1 MLHFGVAQYPPSR
14 STVAEPSRSKEFKL
28 KKTGKIMSEKKY
40 SYLSV
45 LKKINKELDSQQE
58 NACCRTIN
66 SIVAAGAGS
75 GKTQVLATRF
85 AWLLMEDENLH
96 ASNILTLTYTKK
108 AAAEMYGRI
117 YKTLKLFQSS
127 SEVPEFQRKNAALA
141 LKEFSSVHIQTLDS
155 YCTNLLKQ
163 CANRYGISPDFSSG
177 TSDSESIVKNLAL
190 NFVLKNL
197 QNPAINYYCDEVDVQ
212 NFAEKIF
219 SSCIINYTSLASPK
233 NYFSSFIPKQINSV
247 CEEWNKTV
255 GGNENQNVFFVI
267 DSIREILESPQNKTK
282 VLSNQKFTDFLKF
295 SENLNLNE
303 ISPEDFEEEKI
314 ETLSQIAE
322 EFLQKI
328 SVLPECKNFKLSLQ
342 DKDLLK
348 ELYKTLEE
356 LSTKF
361 TSLCSFVKDFKY
373 FKELCNLLD
382 EFTFEVNEQK
392 RSTGN
397 LTFKDVSE
405 LALKILIE
413 QKDIRSQEKSAY
425 KKIMIDEF
433 QDNNGK
439 NRDLLFLLSEK
450 DEVFTEYFDYE
461 KNPEGLHQVLKNN
474 LCPEKL
480 FFVGDEKQSIYK
492 FRGAEVD
499 VFNNLKNILKEISGE
514 KSYCHMVYNYR
525 SCKELLSSFNILFG
539 AMDNNKNLIQGRSG
553 IFNNTNLPS
562 FEASYNLNSFAS
574 YVDQNHQ
581 EMKAEKLN
589 SQNVK
594 AHAAVLMI
602 DSEFN
607 EAKKNNEIPENEL
620 ELEAYYL
627 AKKIFELHK
636 KNVSY
641 SQIAILDSSR
651 SKRSYFTRALE
662 RFNIPYKLDQ
672 QSKLFSDGIVNDIYN
687 FLRLCVYP
695 SDINS
700 FSSYICSPLCGLS
713 VEDLQIILSSMDYWK
728 NPKNEF
734 YAFDES
740 SDEKICAALSKDK
753 IALERYLNAKEFYLK
768 NKSIVLSQT
777 ISQTLNLLWYDCG
790 YRYETLVNSNVNSF
804 EEHYDLLFELAC
816 QCDSQ
821 KKSLSWFID
830 ELALL
835 KESEKKIFSSDDGE
849 IDLKEIDFPVESKNA
864 VQFMTIHKSKGLQF
878 DYVFIL
884 GCLGGKES
892 KSSKL
897 FFDEQF
903 GLSLTSSK
911 GSNYFY
917 LKQSELNLAKDVAEY
932 RRLIYVGITRAIKEF
947 TVIGSQKYKKDGS
960 FSEDKNSLL
969 KDIIF
974 EYYDLSPANKEN
986 LKKGISYTEDAPFDF
1001 ELIPLV
1007 SKNQIYKN
1015 TEISLDEQKNNLM
1028 KKIQEKYSVLEKNQ
1042 IELKVSEIQKISPSD
1057 FEKLSDEKNF
1067 AVLTED
1073 KNSSDKIFTEQKSS
1087 VLTEDKNST
1096 DKISAPQKIISESAK
1111 NQISKNK
1118 NFDFSNEI
1126 DSFMNKTLKNK
1137 TFSWN
1142 EFGTFVHLYL
1152 EYFVQGL
1159 DFKIIENLVSSK
1171 IKDLSPNLQEKLFA
1185 LCQKICNNF
1194 KENPLGKKALNSN
1207 PQTEFSFKMYLDDFL
1222 INGSIDLFFKDEN
1235 GIYTIIDYKT
1245 DHNETPEKYFGQQTC
1260 YKEALSSLYKI
1271 PKDKIKVFL
1280 YYVRFSDFVD
1290 ITNESNLVLDSK
1302 MFKKI
1307 MDNANQENS

>member
-1 MLHFGVAQYPPSR
+1 M
-14 STVAEPSRSKEFKL
+14 T
-28 KKTGKIMSEKKY
+28 EKKY
-40 SYLSV
+40 SYLNV

-96 ASNILTLTYTKK
+96 ASNILTLTFTKK
-108 AAAEMYGRI
+108 AAAEMYARI

-127 SEVPEFQRKNAALA
+127 VEVPEFQRKNAERA

-155 YCTNLLKQ
+155 YCTNLVKQ

-177 TSDSESIVKNLAL
+177 SSDSETIIKNAAL

-197 QNPAINYYCDEVDVQ
+197 ENPAINYFCDAADVQ
-212 NFAEKIF
+212 NFAENTF
-219 SSCIINYTSLASPK
+219 ASVVTNYTSLSSPK
-233 NYFSSFIPKQINSV
+233 NYFLSFLPKQIASV
-247 CEEWNKTV
+247 CEEWNLAATKT
-255 GGNENQNVFFVI
+255 GEKNIFYII
-267 DSIREILESPQNKTK
+267 DEIREIFNLPE
-282 VLSNQKFTDFLKF
+282 NQKKFVKGEKANSKVINFLDLTQ
-295 SENLNLNE
+295 NLNVPKISSDDFDSIENFSDDFTSEKNNSLLE
-303 ISPEDFEEEKI
+303 IATK
-314 ETLSQIAE
+314 LS
-322 EFLQKI
+322 QKI
-328 SVLPECKNFKLSLQ
+328 SSLPELKLGNSKFEQKEEFKILN
-342 DKDLLK
+342 
-348 ELYKTLEE
+348 ENLENAKP
-356 LSTKF
+356 LF
-361 TSLCSFVKDFKY
+361 LSLCSFIKDFKY
-373 FKELCNLLD
+373 FKELCILLD
-382 EFTFEVNEQK
+382 QFTSEVNEQK
-392 RSTGN
+392 RISGN

-413 QKDIRSQEKSAY
+413 QKDIRNQEKSAY

-450 DEVFTEYFDYE
+450 DETFTEYFDYE
-461 KNPEGLHQVLKNN
+461 KNPEGLHLALKNN

-514 KSYCHMVYNYR
+514 ESYCHMIYNYR
-525 SCKELLSSFNILFG
+525 SCPELLSSFNILFG
-539 AMDNNKNLIQGRSG
+539 AMDNNKNLIQNHSG
-553 IFNNTNLPS
+553 IFNSEDLPS
-562 FEASYNLNSFAS
+562 FEASYNLNAFAA
-574 YVDQNHQ
+574 YVDKNHQ
-581 EMKAEKLN
+581 ELPPVKLN

-594 AHAAVLMI
+594 AHAAILML
-602 DSEFN
+602 DQEFSD
-607 EAKKNNEIPENEL
+607 AKDNNEIPENEA
-620 ELEAYYL
+620 ELEAYFL
-627 AKKIFELHK
+627 AKKIYELHQ
-636 KNVSY
+636 KNISY
-641 SQIAILDSSR
+641 SQIAILDMSR
-651 SKRSYFTRALE
+651 TNRSYFTRALE

-700 FSSYICSPLCGLS
+700 FSSYICSPLAGLS
-713 VEDLQIILSSMDYWK
+713 VQDLEIILSCLDYWQ
-728 NPKNEF
+728 NSKNEF

-740 SDEKICAALSKDK
+740 SDEKICAALSKDQ
-753 IALERYLNAKEFYLK
+753 IALERYLNAKDFYLK
-768 NKSIVLSQT
+768 NKTLVLSQT
-777 ISQTLNLLWYDCG
+777 ITQTLNLLWYDCG
-790 YRYETLVNSNVNSF
+790 FRYETLVNTNVNSF
-804 EEHYDLLFELAC
+804 EEHYDLLFELAS

-821 KKSLSWFID
+821 NKTVSWFID

-835 KESEKKIFSSDDGE
+835 KDKEKKAFSLNDDAE
-849 IDLKEIDFPVESKNA
+849 IDLKDVDFPLESKNA

-884 GCLGGKES
+884 GCLGTKKS
-892 KSSKL
+892 KAKNL
-897 FFDEQF
+897 YFDETY
-903 GLSLTSSK
+903 GLSLASSQEK
-911 GSNYFY
+911 NYFS
-917 LKQSELNLAKDVAEY
+917 LKQSDLNLAKDVAEF
-932 RRLIYVGITRAIKEF
+932 RRVIYVGITRAIKEF
-947 TVIGSQKYKKDGS
+947 TVIGSQKYKKGGS
-960 FSEDKNSLL
+960 FSQDENALL
-969 KDIIF
+969 KNVIF

-1028 KKIQEKYSVLEKNQ
+1028 KKLQEKYSVLEKNQ
-1042 IELKVSEIQKISPSD
+1042 IELEVSEIQKISPSD

-1073 KNSSDKIFTEQKSS
+1073 KNLSTKNFNEQKSA

-1096 DKISAPQKIISESAK
+1096 DKISTSQKVAPESAQ

-1126 DSFMNKTLKNK
+1126 DSFMNKVLKNK

-1194 KENPLGKKALNSN
+1194 KENPLGQKVLNSN

-1307 MDNANQENS
+1307 MDNANQENSIFYIFNEENAV